1 MKIGVLKENK
11 AGEKRV
17 AMIPSTV
24 SALTKKGYSFVI
36 QKNAGDASNYS
47 DNLYIEAGAK
57 IVEKNEVF
65 QSDIVV
71 KVSSPIK
78 EEIELLNKNCLLIS
92 LFQTIKDIELV
103 KDLQNAK
110 CSAFSLNLLPRTTL
124 AQKMDILSSKKMQS
138 T

>member
-47 DNLYIEAGAK
+47 HNLYIEAGAK

-71 KVSSPIK
+71 KV
-78 EEIELLNKNCLLIS
+78 
-92 LFQTIKDIELV
+92 
-103 KDLQNAK
+103 
-110 CSAFSLNLLPRTTL
+110 
-124 AQKMDILSSKKMQS
+124 
-138 T
+138 